1 MKQNRIAYEKRMIEK
16 MIRLYCR
23 RKEGNRML
31 CADCRE
37 LLGYAFRR
45 LDRCPFGE
53 GKGPCKSCSVH
64 CYRSD
69 LRERMRIVMRF
80 SGPRMLLFHPLDA
93 IRHLLNI

>member
-1 MKQNRIAYEKRMIEK
+1 MKRNRIAYEKRVIEK

-23 RKEGNRML
+23 RREGNRLL
-31 CADCRE
+31 CPDCRE
-37 LLGYAFRR
+37 LLDYAFRR

-53 GKGPCKSCSVH
+53 DKSSCKACTVH
-64 CYRSD
+64 CYRPD

-93 IRHLLNI
+93 IRHLLR